1 MNVLIV
7 DLNYST
13 PATATAANNLVRCFL
28 GAGST
33 ALVHPI
39 LYTLG
44 RGWTYTSVAA
54 LWLLF
59 SPVLWAIYRW
69 GYGWRKER
77 DANKS

>member
-13 PATATAANNLVRCFL
+13 PATATAANNLVRCLL

-39 LYTLG
+39 LNTLG
-44 RGWTYTSVAA
+44 RGWTYTA
-54 LWLLF
+54 LAGVWVVIVG
-59 SPVLWAIYRW
+59 PVLLVICGW
-69 GYGWRKER
+69 GSSWRKGR
-77 DANKS
+77 DED